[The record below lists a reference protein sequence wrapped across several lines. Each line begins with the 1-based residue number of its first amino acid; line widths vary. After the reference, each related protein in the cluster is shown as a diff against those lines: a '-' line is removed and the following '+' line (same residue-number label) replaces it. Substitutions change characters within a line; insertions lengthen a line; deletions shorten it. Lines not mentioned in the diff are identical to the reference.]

1 MPRARVLYALTLL
14 YHFVSS
20 RASAN
25 VHRQQAA
32 ALVEEP
38 PERLRPSEHRARS
51 STSNTRTRRA
61 PAEPETRIYRRRRRA
76 SGRQGRVDEEKR
88 QTRADGAPDMV
99 HRPEVPAATPSA
111 TTAAGTSGDQ
121 GVVGLLSMPAVQH
134 VLKFTAERVQQDPKW
149 AAQLRAMQGM
159 LSEPGGMQ
167 RLLAQLQ
174 RNAGS
179 MAPGPPT
186 LHKLPPAELIRPP
199 AAPLLGGAA
208 QGWPAGWM
216 GGGKPGWTNAA
227 TTSAAAGGAAVPVV
241 PAPGGGAVSSA
252 APGSGSD
259 PLSKWMSLH
268 MGGAASLQLQHAGS
282 APQPPWTLPQGVH
295 ARGEV
300 SGHLPNV
307 RGTTAFACTP
317 HMATLRLRWCR
328 QRLLPTSESA
338 ASSAC

>member
-1 MPRARVLYALTLL
+1 MPSVRIVYAMTLL
-14 YHFVSS
+14 YLFVSS
-20 RASAN
+20 RASGN
-25 VHRQQAA
+25 VHRQQAT
-32 ALVEEP
+32 LVEEP
-38 PERLRPSEHRARS
+38 PELPRPPEHRARR
-51 STSNTRTRRA
+51 STANTRTRRA
-61 PAEPETRIYRRRRRA
+61 ATEPETRAYRRRRRSA
-76 SGRQGRVDEEKR
+76 GRQRRTDEGRRQEQPDEVPLDE
-88 QTRADGAPDMV
+88 V
-99 HRPEVPAATPSA
+99 HRSEVPSATPSG
-111 TTAAGTSGDQ
+111 TSAAGTGGADQ

-167 RLLAQLQ
+167 RMLSQLQ

-186 LHKLPPAELIRPP
+186 LHKPPPAELIRPP

-227 TTSAAAGGAAVPVV
+227 TPSTVAYGAAVPVA
-241 PAPGGGAVSSA
+241 PAPGGGTMSPA
-252 APGSGSD
+252 ASGGGSD

-282 APQPPWTLPQGVH
+282 APQAPWMLPQGAF
-295 ARGEV
+295 ARGKV
-300 SGHLPNV
+300 S
-307 RGTTAFACTP
+307 
-317 HMATLRLRWCR
+317 
-328 QRLLPTSESA
+328 
-338 ASSAC
+338 